1 MGGTANAVED
11 MNTSMAGLSDMSM
24 GDIDIQ
30 KNANDS
36 MADLSMASLGGDD
49 SMAGINESGDRV
61 R

>member
-1 MGGTANAVED
+1 MED

-30 KNANDS
+30 KLGNANDS
-36 MADLSMASLGGDD
+36 MADMSMASLGGED
-49 SMAGINESGDRV
+49 SMAGIDDSGIRV